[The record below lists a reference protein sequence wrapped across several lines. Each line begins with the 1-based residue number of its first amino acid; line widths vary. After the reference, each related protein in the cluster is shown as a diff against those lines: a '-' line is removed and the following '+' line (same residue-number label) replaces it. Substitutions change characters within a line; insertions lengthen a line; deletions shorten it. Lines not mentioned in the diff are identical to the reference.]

1 MQYDKEIRALLR
13 EQALRYSVP
22 NLEDMTRAQEQ
33 VAELTLEMSPEA
45 KPIQSIDFAPK
56 LVRNQS
62 QSLECTGI
70 RIKTV
75 SVGRNA
81 TMSGTNDSFK
91 KRDFKV
97 RIING

>member
-1 MQYDKEIRALLR
+1 MR

-22 NLEDMTRAQEQ
+22 KLEDMTRAQEQ
-33 VAELTLEMSPEA
+33 AAELSLLELSTNA

-75 SVGRNA
+75 SNGRNA
-81 TMSGTNDSFK
+81 TMSGTNES
-91 KRDFKV
+91 
-97 RIING
+97 